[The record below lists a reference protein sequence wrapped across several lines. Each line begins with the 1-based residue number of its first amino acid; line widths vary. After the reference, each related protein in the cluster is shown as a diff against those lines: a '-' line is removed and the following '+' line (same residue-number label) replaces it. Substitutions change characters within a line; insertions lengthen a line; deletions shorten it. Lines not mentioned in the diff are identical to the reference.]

1 MAAMKRFGQT
11 VGGGS
16 GTDVKTAKSGVS
28 TSSSGTSKP
37 TSSIAAKF
45 GAGKSQSSSQPQHA
59 VGSATGHSQS
69 QSKTLSEKLGTSP
82 ADKYVLSR
90 FLTVGANPCL
100 TRLHLSVP

>member
-1 MAAMKRFGQT
+1 MAAMKRFGQN

-16 GTDVKTAKSGVS
+16 GNDVKTAKSSVG

-59 VGSATGHSQS
+59 AGSATGNTQS

-82 ADKYVLSR
+82 ADKYVLSS
-90 FLTVGANPCL
+90 FLAVTAQL
-100 TRLHLSVP
+100 Y